1 MAEIIIPK
9 VRMGSDIT
17 LRAKL
22 TDNGVGVD
30 WSGLTNIVAMIYSDA
45 QKAIAGPCAV
55 SVDPDNNLILVCEF
69 GANQPQYGGINSLV
83 VRCEYKGRK
92 KTYDRKAFYIVSRT
106 DDLEGEDIVIED
118 PVIDV
123 ELSVEDV
130 STSLLDKAIDA
141 ALAAAAKALEAASKA
156 PYIGENGNWFV
167 WNAETGLYEDTG
179 TRAGGLDGRDG
190 KSPYIGSNGH
200 WFVYD
205 DAAGEYVDTG
215 VSAQGPEGPRG
226 KDGGI
231 LWPTFEIDA
240 AMHLQMDTHED
251 TGAERFALDDAG
263 HLVVEL

>member
-45 QKAIAGPCAV
+45 QKAIAGQCAV

-167 WNAETGLYEDTG
+167 WNAETRLYEDTG

>member
-55 SVDPDNNLILVCEF
+55 SIDPDNNLILVCEF

-141 ALAAAAKALEAASKA
+141 ALAAAEKALEAAGRA
-156 PYIGENGNWFV
+156 PYIGENGRWFV
-167 WNAETGLYEDTG
+167 WDTG
-179 TRAGGLDGRDG
+179 REEYVDSGIEATGPTGPAGRDG
-190 KSPYIGSNGH
+190 VDGKDGKDGEPGPSGGFLYP
-200 WFVYD
+200 VMRYD
-205 DAAGEYVDTG
+205 ADTG
-215 VSAQGPEGPRG
+215 VLIISGLAQEVNRIRF
-226 KDGGI
+226 D
-231 LWPTFEIDA
+231 E
-240 AMHLQMDTHED
+240 E
-251 TGAERFALDDAG
+251 TG
-263 HLVVEL
+263 ELIIRL